1 MTPAASLLTRALEA
15 LRSRTNEAKGHGLE
29 LVGVIG
35 SVARGEAGAD
45 SDVDIAYRVV
55 GQASLFDIGAILMD
69 LQDELGRP
77 VDMVDLAAVKP
88 RLRATM
94 ERDLVRA

>member
-1 MTPAASLLTRALEA
+1 MSSSASLLARTLAAIRSMTDEA
-15 LRSRTNEAKGHGLE
+15 TGHGLE

-69 LQDELGRP
+69 LQDELGRS
-77 VDMVDLAAVKP
+77 VDMVDLTSVKP